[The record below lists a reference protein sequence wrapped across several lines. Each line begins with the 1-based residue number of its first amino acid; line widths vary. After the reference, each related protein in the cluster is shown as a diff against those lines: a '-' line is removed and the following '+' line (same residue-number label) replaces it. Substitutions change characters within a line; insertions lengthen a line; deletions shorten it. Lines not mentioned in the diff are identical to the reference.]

1 MKKIGYYF
9 LGLTLVLSILSLKG
23 GKKEESNVNDT
34 CKRDESVEKCK
45 ADLNPFRYSGV
56 KTTHVI
62 SKPYDQVLEVAMPL
76 YYDTEY
82 RFVFNL
88 EGLNPDIK
96 VEVYDKTMKDD
107 SRKKLYESSAK
118 HFQYEPSIADGLN
131 RLFINYIVPPVEAK
145 DEIMEKGCVIL
156 TTGYRNV

>member
-23 GKKEESNVNDT
+23 GKEEESNVNDT

-45 ADLNPFRYSGV
+45 ADLNPYRYSCV

-88 EGLNPDIK
+88 EGLNPEIK

-131 RLFINYIVPPVEAK
+131 RLYINYIVPPVEAK
-145 DEIMEKGCVIL
+145 DEILEKGCVIL
-156 TTGYRNV
+156 TSGYRNV

>member
-23 GKKEESNVNDT
+23 GKEEESNVNDT

-45 ADLNPFRYSGV
+45 ADLNPYRYSGV

-88 EGLNPDIK
+88 ESLLC
-96 VEVYDKTMKDD
+96 EM
-107 SRKKLYESSAK
+107 
-118 HFQYEPSIADGLN
+118 
-131 RLFINYIVPPVEAK
+131 
-145 DEIMEKGCVIL
+145 
-156 TTGYRNV
+156 

>member
-1 MKKIGYYF
+1 M
-9 LGLTLVLSILSLKG
+9 VLLEHSVKDVVFYATGALINAFN
-23 GKKEESNVNDT
+23 EED
-34 CKRDESVEKCK
+34 
-45 ADLNPFRYSGV
+45 
-56 KTTHVI
+56 I
-62 SKPYDQVLEVAMPL
+62 
-76 YYDTEY
+76 

-131 RLFINYIVPPVEAK
+131 RLYINYIVPPVEAK